1 MLFSGDLCCC
11 IPLISANILFFLLM
25 LLSQLSM
32 CVRVRMV
39 QLTAASKYTYVGISV
54 SLAKQDAC
62 MECQLFYST
71 YHEI

>member
-1 MLFSGDLCCC
+1 MCRFLVIFVGC
-11 IPLISANILFFLLM
+11 IPLISANILFFLM
-25 LLSQLSM
+25 LLSQLYM

-54 SLAKQDAC
+54 SLAEQDAC